1 MILPMK
7 RRKTKLSEIKEKLR
21 HEKNEEEND
30 VTEEAAAEETAKN
43 AEAGAEETEKNAE
56 AAEAD
61 AEKPEADKADD
72 EVAKLKEQLMR
83 NMAEYDNYR
92 KRTAKE
98 KAEMMPDITARVV
111 SDFLPVLDNLE
122 RALAADCSDESYK
135 KGVQMIYDSF
145 METLDKLG
153 VEKVPAEDFDPSM
166 HQAVQQVQS
175 DDHESGKIVNVFQN
189 GYRIGTKVIRFAMV
203 SVAQ

>member
-1 MILPMK
+1 M
-7 RRKTKLSEIKEKLR
+7 SEKEKDEEIL
-21 HEKNEEEND
+21 EEET
-30 VTEEAAAEETAKN
+30 VKEAEP
-43 AEAGAEETEKNAE
+43 AEETETGDTAE
-56 AAEAD
+56 E
-61 AEKPEADKADD
+61 KADPKD
-72 EVAKLKEQLMR
+72 TEIASLKDQLMR

-98 KAEMMPDITARVV
+98 KTEMMPDITARVV
-111 SDFLPVLDNLE
+111 GEFLPVLDNLE

-145 METLDKLG
+145 NETLEKLG

-175 DDHESGKIVNVFQN
+175 DDHESGKIVTVFQN
-189 GYRIGTKVIRFAMV
+189 GYRIGTKVLRFAMV

>member
-1 MILPMK
+1 M
-7 RRKTKLSEIKEKLR
+7 SEIKEKLK
-21 HEKNEEEND
+21 HEKNEETE
-30 VTEEAAAEETAKN
+30 VTEEKTAEEPK
-43 AEAGAEETEKNAE
+43 ETEACEAE
-56 AAEAD
+56 VVEESAAD
-61 AEKPEADKADD
+61 DKKDD

-98 KAEMMPDITARVV
+98 KAELMPDITARVV

-122 RALAADCSDESYK
+122 RALAAECSDEGYK

-145 METLDKLG
+145 MATLEKLG
-153 VEKVPAEDFDPSM
+153 VEKVPAEDFDPAM